1 MIHFPLGRAGRR
13 LALAAAL
20 TVPLALGA
28 GPALAHGDERVD
40 HYEARESATLQEAI
54 ANFSEY
60 NTKLA
65 EVLARSELGASD
77 FEEVHEL
84 TYTLENA
91 LAKIRDDLGGL
102 ADTLEALHLAS
113 EDHTLE
119 ETLAYGEAYLETA
132 QTLVP

>member
-1 MIHFPLGRAGRR
+1 MIHFPLGRASRR
-13 LALAAAL
+13 LALAVAL

-40 HYEARESATLQEAI
+40 HYEARESATLQEAV

-60 NTKLA
+60 NAKLA
-65 EVLARSELGASD
+65 EVLARSD

-91 LAKIRDDLGGL
+91 LAKIRDDLSGL

-119 ETLAYGEAYLETA
+119 ETLANGEAYLETA

>member
-1 MIHFPLGRAGRR
+1 M
-13 LALAAAL
+13 
-20 TVPLALGA
+20 
-28 GPALAHGDERVD
+28 
-40 HYEARESATLQEAI
+40 
-54 ANFSEY
+54 
-60 NTKLA
+60 
-65 EVLARSELGASD
+65 LARSELGASD

-91 LAKIRDDLGGL
+91 LAKIRDDLSGL

-119 ETLAYGEAYLETA
+119 ETRAYGEAYLETA

>member
-1 MIHFPLGRAGRR
+1 MIHFPLGRASRR

-40 HYEARESATLQEAI
+40 HYEAREAATLQEAV

-91 LAKIRDDLGGL
+91 LAKIRDDLSGL